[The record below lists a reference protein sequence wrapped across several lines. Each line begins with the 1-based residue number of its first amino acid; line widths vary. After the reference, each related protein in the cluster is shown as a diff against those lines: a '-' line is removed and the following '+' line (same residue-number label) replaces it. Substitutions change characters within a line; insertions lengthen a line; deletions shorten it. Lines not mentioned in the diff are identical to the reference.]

1 MSIKGIATQMYV
13 WGQVYGKEGKSV
25 DENLDEVF
33 GYIAEAGFD
42 GVEGGLGLASS
53 AEKAESL
60 RQLLDKHSLRLPGLY
75 HGGVYHV
82 RDEAEKMIKDTLSLA
97 RFAAEIGCPAVN
109 VNPAAIGREKTDD
122 ELKVQG
128 EYLNKMGR
136 TLKEIGMAFY
146 IHNHTP
152 AIANDARELRANC
165 DNTDPELVGLC
176 LDTHWVL
183 RGGVEPLGLMR
194 QYPNRIKSLH
204 LRNSREGVWMED
216 FGDGDIDHGEM
227 SKILKE
233 IGYDGWLIVELAYE
247 QKTQLT
253 RSIQENSRRSREYV
267 REVFKV

>member
-1 MSIKGIATQMYV
+1 MSIKGVATQMYV
-13 WGQVYGKEGKSV
+13 WGQVYGREGKSV

-33 GYIAEAGFD
+33 GHIAAAGFD
-42 GVEGGLGLASS
+42 GVEGGLGLASN

-60 RQLLDKHSLRLPGLY
+60 RQLLDKHSLRLPSLY

-82 RDEAEKMIKDTLSLA
+82 REEAEKTIKETLNLA

-109 VNPAAIGREKTDD
+109 VNPAAIGREKTDA

-152 AIANDARELRANC
+152 AIVNNARELRANC
-165 DNTDPELVGLC
+165 ANTDPELVGLC

-194 QYPNRIKSLH
+194 EYPNRLKSFH
-204 LRNSREGVWMED
+204 LRNSTDGIWMED
-216 FGDGDIDHGEM
+216 FGAGDIDHREM
-227 SKILKE
+227 SRILGD
-233 IGYDGWLIVELAYE
+233 IGYNEWLIVELAYE
-247 QKTQLT
+247 RETPLT
-253 RSIQENSRRSREYV
+253 RSIQENSQRSREYV
-267 REVFKV
+267 REVFGV